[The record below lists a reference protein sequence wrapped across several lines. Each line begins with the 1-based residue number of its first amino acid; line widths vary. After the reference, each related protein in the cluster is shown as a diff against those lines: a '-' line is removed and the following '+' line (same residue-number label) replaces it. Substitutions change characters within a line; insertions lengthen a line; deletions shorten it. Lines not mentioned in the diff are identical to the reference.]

1 MIPFLLAQAAPAA
14 PSSPL
19 GNPMIMMVLM
29 LVMMYFLLIRPQRQ
43 RQKQQDTMQSSLKV
57 GDQVVT
63 IGGAHGI
70 ISSVKEKTIMVKVAD
85 NVKIEFDKSAV
96 ASVAKKAAE
105 PAESATP
112 AA

>member
-1 MIPFLLAQAAPAA
+1 
-14 PSSPL
+14 
-19 GNPMIMMVLM
+19 
-29 LVMMYFLLIRPQRQ
+29 
-43 RQKQQDTMQSSLKV
+43 
-57 GDQVVT
+57 
-63 IGGAHGI
+63 
-70 ISSVKEKTIMVKVAD
+70 MVKVAD